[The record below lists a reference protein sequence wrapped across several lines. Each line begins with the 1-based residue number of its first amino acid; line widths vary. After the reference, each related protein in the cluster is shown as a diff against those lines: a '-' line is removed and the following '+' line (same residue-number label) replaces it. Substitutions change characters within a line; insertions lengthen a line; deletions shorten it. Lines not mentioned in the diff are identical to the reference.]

1 MTKVLVVDDDTN
13 ICDLLKM
20 YLEKEGYE
28 VKTANDGVEGM
39 TVFKMYEPD
48 IVLLDKNN
56 AKFDVNY
63 KYFISLGMKETK
75 IDNELVAKRVVRLEI
90 KN

>member
-28 VKTANDGVEGM
+28 VKTANDGGM
-39 TVFKMYEPD
+39 RYERHD
-48 IVLLDKNN
+48 EV
-56 AKFDVNY
+56 
-63 KYFISLGMKETK
+63 
-75 IDNELVAKRVVRLEI
+75 
-90 KN
+90 

>member
-48 IVLLDKNN
+48 IVLLDIML
-56 AKFDVNY
+56 AGLPRDTRAFT
-63 KYFISLGMKETK
+63 ETDHNDYRK
-75 IDNELVAKRVVRLEI
+75 GRNDRQGAGA
-90 KN
+90 

>member
-48 IVLLDKNN
+48 IVLLDIMMPKKT
-56 AKFDVNY
+56 AGRSAARY
-63 KYFISLGMKETK
+63 ASIHRS
-75 IDNELVAKRVVRLEI
+75 RS
-90 KN
+90 

>member
-39 TVFKMYEPD
+39 TVFKM
-48 IVLLDKNN
+48 
-56 AKFDVNY
+56 
-63 KYFISLGMKETK
+63 S
-75 IDNELVAKRVVRLEI
+75 
-90 KN
+90 

>member
-48 IVLLDKNN
+48 IVLLDIMMPK
-56 AKFDVNY
+56 KDGWQV
-63 KYFISLGMKETK
+63 
-75 IDNELVAKRVVRLEI
+75 
-90 KN
+90 

>member
-48 IVLLDKNN
+48 IVLLDIMMPKKDGWQVCR
-56 AKFDVNY
+56 AFT
-63 KYFISLGMKETK
+63 ETDHNDYRK
-75 IDNELVAKRVVRLEI
+75 GRNDRQGAGA
-90 KN
+90 